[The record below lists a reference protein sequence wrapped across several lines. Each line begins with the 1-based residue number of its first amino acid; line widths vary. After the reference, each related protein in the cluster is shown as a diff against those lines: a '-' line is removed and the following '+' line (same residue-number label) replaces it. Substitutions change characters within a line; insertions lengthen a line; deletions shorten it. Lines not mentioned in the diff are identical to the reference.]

1 MISTN
6 LSKNPSQQTRSTYTY
21 IYSIIGLTLLTLTIS
36 CGQATN
42 SATSN
47 EQPTQA
53 QTDDAKQQPWT
64 LGPFVKLYEE
74 NPILTPS
81 PELSFTDPVSG
92 IEAAYEEKNVLN
104 PAAVVKD
111 GKVHLIY
118 RAQDSLMTSRLAL
131 AVSEDGVHFEKTGQ
145 PIFFPENDDF
155 NYLEWPGGVEDPRI
169 VSTEDGGYF
178 LTYTAYDGK
187 TARLL
192 SAYSK
197 DLVTFTKHGSV
208 FKELKYANAWS
219 KSGAPVVRQE
229 GDQFVMTRID
239 GYYYMYYGDTNLYL
253 ARSKTLTDWE
263 VLEDAEKNIA
273 IEALQPRP
281 GYFDSRLV
289 EPGPFA
295 LLTDEGIVMI
305 YNASNAKNLNATELA
320 SYTYAAGQALF
331 DAQQPWKLLD
341 RTDSYFIYPEAEFE
355 KEGEVDLVC
364 FVEGLV
370 YYQNRYLLYYGTAD
384 SRIGVAEYNTPK
396 APKIK

>member
-1 MISTN
+1 MTLPNHLKN
-6 LSKNPSQQTRSTYTY
+6 LPQQVRSIHTY
-21 IYSIIGLTLLTLTIS
+21 IKGIIGLTLLTLTIS
-36 CGQATN
+36 FAQVTELD
-42 SATSN
+42 TLN
-47 EQPTQA
+47 EQPDQA
-53 QTDDAKQQPWT
+53 QTATAKQQPWT

-81 PELSFTDPVSG
+81 PELIFTDPVSG
-92 IEAAYEEKNVLN
+92 KEAAYEEKNVLN

-131 AVSEDGVHFEKTGQ
+131 AISEDGIHFEKTGQ

-208 FKELKYANAWS
+208 FKDPKYASAWT

-384 SRIGVAEYNTPK
+384 SRIGVAEYNVPK

>member
-1 MISTN
+1 MTSTN
-6 LSKNPSQQTRSTYTY
+6 LSENPSQQTRTIYTY
-21 IYSIIGLTLLTLTIS
+21 IYGIIGLSLLILNIS

-42 SATSN
+42 SDTQN
-47 EQPTQA
+47 QQPAQA
-53 QTDDAKQQPWT
+53 QTTRKQQPWT

-74 NPILTPS
+74 NPILIPS
-81 PELSFTDPVSG
+81 PELSFSDPVSG
-92 IEAAYEEKNVLN
+92 IEVAYEEKNVLN

-131 AVSEDGVHFEKTGQ
+131 AISEDGIHFEKTGQ
-145 PIFFPENDDF
+145 PIFFPENDNF
-155 NYLEWPGGVEDPRI
+155 KYLEWPGGVEDPRI

-208 FKELKYANAWS
+208 FKDPKYASAWS

-239 GYYYMYYGDTNLYL
+239 EYYYMYYGDTNLYI

-263 VLEDAEKNIA
+263 VLEDAEKNIG

-295 LLTDEGIVMI
+295 LLTEDGIVMI
-305 YNASNAKNLNATELA
+305 YNASNANNLNATELEP
-320 SYTYAAGQALF
+320 YTYAAGQALF
-331 DAQQPWKLLD
+331 DAHQPWKLLD

-384 SRIGVAEYNTPK
+384 SRIGVAEYYVSK

>member
-1 MISTN
+1 MTLPNHLKN
-6 LSKNPSQQTRSTYTY
+6 LPQQARSIHTY
-21 IYSIIGLTLLTLTIS
+21 IKGIIGLTLLTLTIS
-36 CGQATN
+36 CAQVTELD
-42 SATSN
+42 TLN
-47 EQPTQA
+47 EQPDQA
-53 QTDDAKQQPWT
+53 QTVTAKQQPWT

-81 PELSFTDPVSG
+81 PELIFTDPVSG
-92 IEAAYEEKNVLN
+92 KEAAYEEKNVLN

-131 AVSEDGVHFEKTGQ
+131 AISEDGIHFEKTGQ
-145 PIFFPENDDF
+145 PLFFPENDDF

-208 FKELKYANAWS
+208 FKDPKYASAWT

-253 ARSKTLTDWE
+253 ARSKTLTNWE
-263 VLEDAEKNIA
+263 VLEDAEKNVA

-295 LLTDEGIVMI
+295 LLTEDGIVMI
-305 YNASNAKNLNATELA
+305 YNASNAKNLNATELDP
-320 SYTYAAGQALF
+320 YTYAAGQALF

-384 SRIGVAEYNTPK
+384 SRIGVAEYN
-396 APKIK
+396 APIAARIK

>member
-1 MISTN
+1 MS
-6 LSKNPSQQTRSTYTY
+6 SK
-21 IYSIIGLTLLTLTIS
+21 
-36 CGQATN
+36 
-42 SATSN
+42 
-47 EQPTQA
+47 
-53 QTDDAKQQPWT
+53 
-64 LGPFVKLYEE
+64 
-74 NPILTPS
+74 
-81 PELSFTDPVSG
+81 
-92 IEAAYEEKNVLN
+92 EAPYEEKNVLN

-145 PIFFPENDDF
+145 PIFFPENHDF

-197 DLVTFTKHGSV
+197 DLITFTKHGSV
-208 FKELKYANAWS
+208 FEDPKYASAWS

-229 GDQFVMTRID
+229 GDQFVMNRID

-295 LLTDEGIVMI
+295 LLTEDGIVMI
-305 YNASNAKNLNATELA
+305 YNASNAKNLNAIELDP
-320 SYTYAAGQALF
+320 YTYAAGQALF

-384 SRIGVAEYNTPK
+384 SRIGVAEYNPPK
-396 APKIK
+396 SP

>member
-1 MISTN
+1 MILITTP
-6 LSKNPSQQTRSTYTY
+6 LQQKVYTY
-21 IYSIIGLTLLTLTIS
+21 IYSILSLAFLALAIS
-36 CGQATN
+36 CTGPNQEA
-42 SATSN
+42 
-47 EQPTQA
+47 
-53 QTDDAKQQPWT
+53 AKNPAVQNQEAKSWT
-64 LGPFVKLYEE
+64 LGPFAKLYDQ

-81 PELSFTDPVSG
+81 PELQFTDPVTGSVT
-92 IEAAYEEKNVLN
+92 AYEEKNVLN
-104 PAAVVKD
+104 PAAIVKD
-111 GKVHLIY
+111 SMVYLIY

-131 AVSEDGVHFEKTGQ
+131 AVSEDGIYFEKTGA
-145 PIFFPENDDF
+145 PIFYPDNDDQ
-155 NYLEWPGGVEDPRI
+155 NALEWPGGVEDPRI
-169 VSTEDGGYF
+169 VSTDDGGYF

-208 FKELKYANAWS
+208 FKDERHASAWS

-229 GDQFVMTRID
+229 GNQFVMTKIN

-263 VLEDAEKNIA
+263 VLVDEEKGIA

-305 YNASNAKNLNATELA
+305 YNASNAKNLNDQELEP
-320 SYTYAAGQALF
+320 YTYAAGQALF

-341 RTDSYFIYPEAEFE
+341 RTDSYFIYPEDEFE
-355 KEGEVDLVC
+355 KEGEVDQVI

-370 YYQNRYLLYYGTAD
+370 FHQNRYLLYYGTAD
-384 SRIGVAEYNTPK
+384 SRIGVAEYNAQNPLK
-396 APKIK
+396 SRIQENF

>member
-1 MISTN
+1 MTLTN
-6 LSKNPSQQTRSTYTY
+6 HSINPSQQTRTIYTY
-21 IYSIIGLTLLTLTIS
+21 IYGIIGLALLTLTIS
-36 CGQATN
+36 CNHATKSTTQN
-42 SATSN
+42 Q
-47 EQPTQA
+47 QPAQA
-53 QTDDAKQQPWT
+53 QTADVKQQTWT

-81 PELSFTDPVSG
+81 PELRFTDPVSG
-92 IEAAYEEKNVLN
+92 KEAAYEEKNVLN

-131 AVSEDGVHFEKTGQ
+131 AISEDGIHFEKTGQ

-155 NYLEWPGGVEDPRI
+155 KYLEWPGGVEDPRI

-197 DLVTFTKHGSV
+197 DLITFTKHGSV
-208 FKELKYANAWS
+208 FKDPKYASAWS

-253 ARSKTLTDWE
+253 ARSKTLTNWE

-295 LLTDEGIVMI
+295 LLTENGIVMI
-305 YNASNAKNLNATELA
+305 YNASNSKNLNATELEP
-320 SYTYAAGQALF
+320 YTYAAGQALF

-341 RTDSYFIYPEAEFE
+341 RTESYFIYPEAEFE

-384 SRIGVAEYNTPK
+384 SRIGVAEYNAPK
-396 APKIK
+396 ATKIK